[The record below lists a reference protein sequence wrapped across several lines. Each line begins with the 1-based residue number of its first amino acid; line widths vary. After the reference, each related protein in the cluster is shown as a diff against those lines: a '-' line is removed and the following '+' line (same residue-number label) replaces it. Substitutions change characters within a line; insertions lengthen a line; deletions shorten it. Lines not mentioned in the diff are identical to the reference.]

1 MLHIQ
6 YTGDEAATLGDYRT
20 TKLEVEL
27 LFRAKP
33 EMVTEGLEV
42 AFEVGYWM
50 SVGIGIVDA
59 KASSYIYSLEL
70 DPSFR
75 PSIMSGSWSR
85 FMPNLFSASPVVI
98 YS

>member
-1 MLHIQ
+1 M
-6 YTGDEAATLGDYRT
+6 GDYRT

-70 DPSFR
+70 DPSFS
-75 PSIMSGSWSR
+75 PFVLDTVYGLAKHQER
-85 FMPNLFSASPVVI
+85 FDLGDL
-98 YS
+98 